1 VIILVLVD
9 YQLFLLLYKFE
20 STVQVAVT
28 IMTVE
33 AIVAVGL
40 AVRVPVVV
48 VPPDLELRLILHHLG
63 SLLLLADQSVLHQG
77 LQVGLLVVDL
87 RTADRLFA
95 LAVAEG
101 QESPAQ
107 FGVLGE
113 ADDQV
118 VVKLP
123 DVAPD

>member
-1 VIILVLVD
+1 VFVD
-9 YQLFLLLYKFE
+9 
-20 STVQVAVT
+20 TVDTVEGVGT
-28 IMTVE
+28 IE
-33 AIVAVGL
+33 AIVTVGL

-48 VPPDLELRLILHHLG
+48 VPPHLGLRLRLILHHLG